1 MNARQT
7 KKNLKKQI
15 RRLKSDNELMRRII
29 EDSHEM
35 QELYYLWNKPLNVQ
49 HTSMQFQEVKAQRT
63 MPSYMADLDG
73 YIDHVKMALA
83 SDLISGIKKHI
94 VYEVDADRREPIIT
108 ASIVV
113 GRKE

>member
-1 MNARQT
+1 MNARQM

-15 RRLKSDNELMRRII
+15 RRLKSGNDLMRRII
-29 EDSHEM
+29 ENSHEM

-63 MPSYMADLDG
+63 VPTYMADLDG
-73 YIDHVKMALA
+73 YIDHVKMALV
-83 SDLISGIKKHI
+83 SDLCGEIKK
-94 VYEVDADRREPIIT
+94 YTAFEVSDDSIRQTVT
-108 ASIVV
+108 ASIFI